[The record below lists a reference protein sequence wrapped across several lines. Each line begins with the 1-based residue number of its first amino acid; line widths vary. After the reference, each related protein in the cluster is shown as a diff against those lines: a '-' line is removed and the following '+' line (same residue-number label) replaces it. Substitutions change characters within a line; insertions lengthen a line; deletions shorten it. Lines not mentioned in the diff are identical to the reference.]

1 MPSIAFTPHPT
12 PNPKSYKF
20 VANRRIHEGPTQ
32 TFYNAAAA
40 LGDPVAARLFASE
53 GVTGVMIL
61 NDFCSV
67 NQDGSRDWSE
77 LAPQVQAVLQEAY
90 AERP

>member
-1 MPSIAFTPHPT
+1 MSEIAFTPQPT
-12 PNPKSYKF
+12 PNPKSCKF
-20 VANRRIHEGPTQ
+20 VASRRIHEGPTL
-32 TFYNAAAA
+32 TFYSPAAAG
-40 LGDPVAARLFASE
+40 GDPVASKLFGLR

-77 LAPQVQAVLQEAY
+77 LAAEVQEVLKEAY
-90 AERP
+90 GG